1 MATTRTSVSTGKAKG
16 RRLQQQVRDKVL
28 KTYPSLEPDDC
39 KSTAMGQGGEDVQLS
54 PAARKLFPYS
64 IECKSRKTL
73 SLYDWYDQ
81 AKNNSNNSEP
91 LLIVKKDYSK
101 PLVVIDME
109 HFFNLMERL
118 K

>member
-1 MATTRTSVSTGKAKG
+1 MTTVSSGKAKG
-16 RRLQQQVRDKVL
+16 RRLQQLVRDKIL

-39 KSTAMGQGGEDVQLS
+39 KSTAMGQNGEDVQLS
-54 PAARKLFPYS
+54 PAARRLFPYS

-73 SLYDWYDQ
+73 SLYDWYEQ
-81 AKNNSNNSEP
+81 ARNNSNKSEP

-109 HFFNLMERL
+109 HFFNLMEKL